1 MMLYWELFTVFFKI
15 GLFSFGGGLA
25 MISIIQQEVVG
36 RGWIPA
42 AEYARIIT
50 ISQITPGPIAVNTA
64 TYVGARVCGPEFW
77 HALLGSFVAT
87 FSVSLPSFILV
98 AIVARSLQKFNS
110 SLAVQGILNGLR
122 PSVIALMLTAVFF
135 FMRITFFP
143 AAGTAAMENL
153 LTYFKFWPTL
163 LTALLFYLHYYRN
176 LSAIPLMLLAGCAG
190 LFDVGKT
197 QNNLHIAGY
206 FISSLIF
213 AAQRNGFG
221 RAGLPAFTAG
231 NTFPVAYP
239 FTIHQAAAYAALAG
253 GTFTRIYLH
262 PKNGDPVKQAVKS
275 SQGTEKTAKRP
286 IDKQRCCSQKTND
299 PTPVQTIQIKE
310 IQITG
315 KQQQNHI
322 FKIT

>member
-135 FMRITFFP
+135 FYSDNIFP
-143 AAGTAAMENL
+143 RSRNRRNGKSADLFQILADIADGFAFL
-153 LTYFKFWPTL
+153 S
-163 LTALLFYLHYYRN
+163 ALL
-176 LSAIPLMLLAGCAG
+176 P
-190 LFDVGKT
+190 
-197 QNNLHIAGY
+197 
-206 FISSLIF
+206 
-213 AAQRNGFG
+213 
-221 RAGLPAFTAG
+221 
-231 NTFPVAYP
+231 
-239 FTIHQAAAYAALAG
+239 
-253 GTFTRIYLH
+253 
-262 PKNGDPVKQAVKS
+262 
-275 SQGTEKTAKRP
+275 
-286 IDKQRCCSQKTND
+286 
-299 PTPVQTIQIKE
+299 
-310 IQITG
+310 
-315 KQQQNHI
+315 
-322 FKIT
+322 

>member
-64 TYVGARVCGPEFW
+64 TYVGSRVCGPEFW

-143 AAGTAAMENL
+143 AAGTE
-153 LTYFKFWPTL
+153 
-163 LTALLFYLHYYRN
+163 
-176 LSAIPLMLLAGCAG
+176 I
-190 LFDVGKT
+190 
-197 QNNLHIAGY
+197 
-206 FISSLIF
+206 
-213 AAQRNGFG
+213 G
-221 RAGLPAFTAG
+221 RAH
-231 NTFPVAYP
+231 V
-239 FTIHQAAAYAALAG
+239 
-253 GTFTRIYLH
+253 
-262 PKNGDPVKQAVKS
+262 
-275 SQGTEKTAKRP
+275 
-286 IDKQRCCSQKTND
+286 
-299 PTPVQTIQIKE
+299 
-310 IQITG
+310 
-315 KQQQNHI
+315 
-322 FKIT
+322 

>member
-163 LTALLFYLHYYRN
+163 LHYYRN

-190 LFDVGKT
+190 L
-197 QNNLHIAGY
+197 LM
-206 FISSLIF
+206 
-213 AAQRNGFG
+213 
-221 RAGLPAFTAG
+221 
-231 NTFPVAYP
+231 
-239 FTIHQAAAYAALAG
+239 
-253 GTFTRIYLH
+253 
-262 PKNGDPVKQAVKS
+262 
-275 SQGTEKTAKRP
+275 
-286 IDKQRCCSQKTND
+286 
-299 PTPVQTIQIKE
+299 
-310 IQITG
+310 
-315 KQQQNHI
+315 
-322 FKIT
+322 

>member
-135 FMRITFFP
+135 FMRITFFS

-190 LFDVGKT
+190 L
-197 QNNLHIAGY
+197 LM
-206 FISSLIF
+206 
-213 AAQRNGFG
+213 
-221 RAGLPAFTAG
+221 
-231 NTFPVAYP
+231 
-239 FTIHQAAAYAALAG
+239 
-253 GTFTRIYLH
+253 
-262 PKNGDPVKQAVKS
+262 
-275 SQGTEKTAKRP
+275 
-286 IDKQRCCSQKTND
+286 
-299 PTPVQTIQIKE
+299 
-310 IQITG
+310 
-315 KQQQNHI
+315 
-322 FKIT
+322 

>member
-77 HALLGSFVAT
+77 HALLGSFVA
-87 FSVSLPSFILV
+87 SFILV

-135 FMRITFFP
+135 FIRITFFP

-190 LFDVGKT
+190 L
-197 QNNLHIAGY
+197 LM
-206 FISSLIF
+206 
-213 AAQRNGFG
+213 
-221 RAGLPAFTAG
+221 
-231 NTFPVAYP
+231 
-239 FTIHQAAAYAALAG
+239 
-253 GTFTRIYLH
+253 
-262 PKNGDPVKQAVKS
+262 
-275 SQGTEKTAKRP
+275 
-286 IDKQRCCSQKTND
+286 
-299 PTPVQTIQIKE
+299 
-310 IQITG
+310 
-315 KQQQNHI
+315 
-322 FKIT
+322 

>member
-110 SLAVQGILNGLR
+110 SLAVQGI
-122 PSVIALMLTAVFF
+122 ALMLTAVFF

-190 LFDVGKT
+190 L
-197 QNNLHIAGY
+197 LM
-206 FISSLIF
+206 
-213 AAQRNGFG
+213 
-221 RAGLPAFTAG
+221 
-231 NTFPVAYP
+231 
-239 FTIHQAAAYAALAG
+239 
-253 GTFTRIYLH
+253 
-262 PKNGDPVKQAVKS
+262 
-275 SQGTEKTAKRP
+275 
-286 IDKQRCCSQKTND
+286 
-299 PTPVQTIQIKE
+299 
-310 IQITG
+310 
-315 KQQQNHI
+315 
-322 FKIT
+322 

>member
-1 MMLYWELFTVFFKI
+1 MIQNDALLGIIHCLFQNRSFFFRRRS
-15 GLFSFGGGLA
+15 GNDQYHSAGSRRTRLDP
-25 MISIIQQEVVG
+25 
-36 RGWIPA
+36 RT
-42 AEYARIIT
+42 EYARIIT

-190 LFDVGKT
+190 L
-197 QNNLHIAGY
+197 LM
-206 FISSLIF
+206 
-213 AAQRNGFG
+213 
-221 RAGLPAFTAG
+221 
-231 NTFPVAYP
+231 
-239 FTIHQAAAYAALAG
+239 
-253 GTFTRIYLH
+253 
-262 PKNGDPVKQAVKS
+262 
-275 SQGTEKTAKRP
+275 
-286 IDKQRCCSQKTND
+286 
-299 PTPVQTIQIKE
+299 
-310 IQITG
+310 
-315 KQQQNHI
+315 
-322 FKIT
+322 